1 MFFLHNFL
9 GIIWDK
15 LKLNIKYGFLSN
27 FSFGKTEDF
36 QAEAFLDNYILY
48 FPCIKNK
55 YRLFVIQKISV
66 LHKFIYS

>member
-1 MFFLHNFL
+1 MARFRKKLFKL
-9 GIIWDK
+9 I
-15 LKLNIKYGFLSN
+15 LKLVGEFLSN

-36 QAEAFLDNYILY
+36 HAEAFLDNYILY

-55 YRLFVIQKISV
+55 YRLSVIQKFSV